1 MKRILNISLVGKAM
15 ECGLKSQVDSH
26 QTLPATG
33 CVART
38 GDLSHLSCFLS
49 SNISVL
55 FTYFCIKNYTKI

>member
-33 CVART
+33 CVA
-38 GDLSHLSCFLS
+38 
-49 SNISVL
+49 
-55 FTYFCIKNYTKI
+55 